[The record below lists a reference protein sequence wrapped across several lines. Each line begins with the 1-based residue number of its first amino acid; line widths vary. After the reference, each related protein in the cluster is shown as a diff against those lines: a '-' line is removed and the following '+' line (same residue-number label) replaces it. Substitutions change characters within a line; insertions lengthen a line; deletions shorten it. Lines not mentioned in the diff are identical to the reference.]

1 VDPTVTLSKLPEPI
15 PRRLSAPLLQ
25 EKLRL
30 LPGLALS
37 ATLATVAIWAGST
50 GWLQAHGMS
59 ALTVAI
65 VLGILI
71 GNTLYPSIA
80 ASSCAGVGF
89 SKQTLLRAG
98 VILYGLRLTLHDIGQ
113 VGFSGVLIDAILLS
127 STFALA
133 LVLGTRLFG
142 LDRQTALLIGA
153 GNAICGAAAVMAT
166 EPLLRAKAEQVT
178 VAISTVVVF
187 GTLAIFLYPALY
199 ELNQH
204 WHLLPSGSRAFG
216 IYIGSTIH
224 EVAQVFAA
232 GRSISVDTANTAVI
246 TKMVRVMMLAPFLIA
261 LSAWLARKSVTGD
274 ETRSGA
280 CEPLSVGKQSVAAG
294 HAAVEGNSDAVGYS
308 TVAVNSETA
317 RTTPAAGPTGGAGP
331 SAASGG
337 SRRLTIPWF
346 AFAFI
351 GMVVFNSLALLPHA
365 VVGTAIDVDTFL
377 LAMAMGA
384 LGLTTHISAIRRAG
398 IKPLL
403 LGALLFVWLV
413 GGGALVNSLIG
424 G

>member
-1 VDPTVTLSKLPEPI
+1 MDPTITLSKLAQPA
-15 PRRLSAPLLQ
+15 PRRLSLPFLQ
-25 EKLRL
+25 DKLRL

-37 ATLATVAIWAGST
+37 AALAAVSIWLGTS

-65 VLGILI
+65 VLGIVL
-71 GNTLYPSIA
+71 GNTLYPFVA
-80 ASSCAGVGF
+80 VSSGAGVVF

-113 VGFSGVLIDAILLS
+113 VGFSGVLIDALLLS
-127 STFALA
+127 STFGLA
-133 LVLGTRLFG
+133 LILGTRLFG
-142 LDRQTALLIGA
+142 LDRPTALLIGA

-166 EPLLRAKAEQVT
+166 EPLLRAKAEHVT

-199 ELNQH
+199 QLNEH
-204 WHLLPSGSRAFG
+204 WHLLPAGSRAFG
-216 IYIGSTIH
+216 IYAGSTIH

-232 GRSISVDTANTAVI
+232 GRSISVETANTAVI

-261 LSAWLARKSVTGD
+261 LSAWLARKSAEENGGH
-274 ETRSGA
+274 SGA
-280 CEPLSVGKQSVAAG
+280 NSVGAQGGDSGANNAVAHGADSS
-294 HAAVEGNSDAVGYS
+294 ANS
-308 TVAVNSETA
+308 
-317 RTTPAAGPTGGAGP
+317 AAGP
-331 SAASGG
+331 
-337 SRRLTIPWF
+337 RRLTIPWF

-384 LGLTTHISAIRRAG
+384 LGLTTHLSAIRRAG

-403 LGALLFVWLV
+403 LGAVLFAWLV
-413 GGGALVNSLIG
+413 GGGALINSLIG
-424 G
+424 S